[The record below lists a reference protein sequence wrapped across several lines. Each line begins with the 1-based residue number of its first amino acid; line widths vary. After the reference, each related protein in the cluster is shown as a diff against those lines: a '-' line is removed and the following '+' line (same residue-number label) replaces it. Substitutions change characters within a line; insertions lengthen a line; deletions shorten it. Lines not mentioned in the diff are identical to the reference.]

1 MGKLLYFN
9 HEARQLLQAGVDE
22 LANAVRVTLGPK
34 GRNVVLE
41 RLTGP
46 PTITNDGVSIAREIE
61 LSNQFKNM
69 GAQLVR
75 EVANKTSDLTGDGTT
90 TATLL
95 AQAIVRE
102 GMTALE
108 EGSNPMLLRRGI
120 EEATELVVADL
131 RRQARDVSG
140 ADDLVHV
147 ATIAAKEDERIGIA
161 VASALHRVGP
171 EGVVTIEESAVPGIE
186 VEFVEGFH
194 VDNGHFSPYL
204 IQDTTRMETVFDNPY
219 VLLTNEPISHINELM
234 PTLDAVM
241 KSPRPLVIFAEKVE
255 GAALGLIVQNN
266 QHGTLRAVVV
276 RAPGFGHRR
285 IAHLHD
291 LAAFT
296 GGQVIAKDAGLTLQ
310 HVTPDTFGSAR
321 RIVIGEGSTV
331 LVEGAGSAE
340 DVGARLNQIRVE
352 LERATQD
359 TDIEV
364 LRERLAKLAS
374 SLAVIHVG
382 AATGPELQ
390 EKFRRTEGAVA
401 ATRAAVSEGVVA
413 GGGTALLRAQLAL
426 SDAALA
432 ERGLHGDYLRGADVI
447 RSVLS
452 EPLFWVAA
460 NAGYDGQAV
469 IDQVR
474 AMPPGHGLNALSGE
488 FVDLFEDGV
497 IDPLRVTRLTI
508 QHAASVAALMLT
520 TEALV
525 AEELIAQPGAV
536 IAPGF
541 GDLAEGLA
549 RPSSPV

>member
-1 MGKLLYFN
+1 MGKILYFN

-22 LANAVRVTLGPK
+22 LANAVKVTLGPK

-41 RLTGP
+41 RMTGA

-61 LSNQFKNM
+61 LSNPFKNM

-75 EVANKTSDLTGDGTT
+75 EVANKTSELTGDGTT

-102 GMTALE
+102 GMKALA

-120 EEATELVVADL
+120 EDATELVVAAL
-131 RRQARDVSG
+131 RRGAREVKG
-140 ADDLVHV
+140 EEDLTSV
-147 ATIAAKEDERIGIA
+147 ATIAAKEDERIGDA
-161 VASALHRVGP
+161 VARALERVGP
-171 EGVVTIEESAVPGIE
+171 EGVVTIEESSLPGIQ
-186 VEFVEGFH
+186 VEFVEGMH
-194 VDNGHFSPYL
+194 VENGHFSPYL
-204 IQDTTRMETVFDNPY
+204 VQDTQRMETVFDDPY
-219 VLLTNEPISHINELM
+219 ILLTNKSMDQVQDLM
-234 PTLDAVM
+234 PTLDALM
-241 KSPRPLVIFAEKVE
+241 KAPRPLVIFAEKIE
-255 GAALGLIVQNN
+255 GAALGLLVQNN
-266 QHGTLRAVVV
+266 QHRTLRAVVV

-296 GGQVIAKDAGLTLQ
+296 GGQVITEDAGLTLQ

-321 RIVIGEGSTV
+321 RVVITQDATV
-331 LVEGAGSAE
+331 LVEGAGTAE
-340 DVGARLNQIRVE
+340 QVQARLAQIRIE
-352 LERATQD
+352 LGRATQD

-364 LRERLAKLAS
+364 LQERLAKLSS

-382 AATGPELQ
+382 ASTGPEM
-390 EKFRRTEGAVA
+390 KDKYRRTEGALA
-401 ATRAAVSEGVVA
+401 ATRAAVSEGIVA
-413 GGGTALLRAQLAL
+413 GGGTALLRAASAL
-426 SDAALA
+426 DDT
-432 ERGLHGDYLRGADVI
+432 GLEGDYLRGVEVV
-447 RSVLS
+447 REVLA
-452 EPLFWVAA
+452 EPLFWIAT

-474 AMPPGHGLNALSGE
+474 AMPADHGLNALTGE
-488 FVDLFEDGV
+488 FGDLFAFGV

-508 QHAASVAALMLT
+508 EHAASVAALMLT

-525 AEELIAQPGAV
+525 AEELLAQPGAI